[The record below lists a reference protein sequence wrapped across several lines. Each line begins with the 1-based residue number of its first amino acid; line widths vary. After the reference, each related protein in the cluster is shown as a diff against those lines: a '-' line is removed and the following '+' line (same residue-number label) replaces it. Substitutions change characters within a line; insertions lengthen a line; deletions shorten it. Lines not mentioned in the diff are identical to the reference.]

1 MCCVRSL
8 SSIVR
13 LLNCKLLSVF
23 MVLFIS
29 VFVPVRSA
37 VINSGSFFNQP
48 GDVLIDFESMPGL
61 AGIPGEGSVFSD
73 QYTGLLF
80 RSELRNNPKQNTDK
94 ADSLGRFTQS
104 FAFYAQIPLGGTP
117 TSGVRYT
124 SNTDPLGWN
133 VPDMRVDF
141 SIPVEAFGLWIIDND
156 FSTARISAFNSSG
169 GLIESVVIPAVSEG
183 GKTYRG
189 IAAPGISY
197 FILDGNNNSDLDST
211 FIDDLSFRPSFNSEV
226 PEPSTLATFIIA
238 FALVGHRKGIPRFNK
253 PRSHP
258 RTQRD

>member
-1 MCCVRSL
+1 
-8 SSIVR
+8 
-13 LLNCKLLSVF
+13 
-23 MVLFIS
+23 MVLSIS

-37 VINSGSFFNQP
+37 VINSGSYFNQP
-48 GDVLIDFESMPGL
+48 GDVLIDFESMPG
-61 AGIPGEGSVFSD
+61 ASGIPGDGTVLSN

-80 RSELRNNPKQNTDK
+80 RSELRGNPKQNTDK

-104 FAFYAQIPLGGTP
+104 FAFYAQIPAGGAP
-117 TSGVRYT
+117 TSGVRYASST
-124 SNTDPLGWN
+124 NPSGWN

-141 SIPVEAFGLWIIDND
+141 SSPVEAFGLWIIDND

-169 GLIESVVIPAVSEG
+169 GFIESVVIPAVSEG

-211 FIDDLSFRPSFNSEV
+211 LIDDLSYRPSFNSEV
-226 PEPSTLATFIIA
+226 PEPSTLATFFIA
-238 FALVGHRKGIPRFNK
+238 FAFVGYRKRIPRFKK
-253 PRSHP
+253 PLIPP
-258 RTQRD
+258 RTRPD